1 MKDLDLM
8 GVRELDATE
17 MKNENGGI
25 VGAIVAAII
34 IAGVIYAAAQ
44 FVNDVIIN
52 KEPYDPTE

>member
-1 MKDLDLM
+1 MKNLEVL
-8 GVRELDATE
+8 GVREMDASE
-17 MKNENGGI
+17 LKSENGGF

-34 IAGVIYAAAQ
+34 IAGVVYAAAQ